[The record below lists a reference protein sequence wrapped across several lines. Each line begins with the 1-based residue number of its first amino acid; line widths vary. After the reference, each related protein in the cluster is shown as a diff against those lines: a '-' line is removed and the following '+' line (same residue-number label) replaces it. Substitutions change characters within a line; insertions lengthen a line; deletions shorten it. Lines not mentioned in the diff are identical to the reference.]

1 MKSPKCA
8 AKLHYFFETHK
19 FFRIFAGKQVYVFMK
34 IKKMNAIIVKS
45 ALYKFF
51 NIHLLYAGVLLMLIS
66 YFTGLINHNW
76 ILLVSVLLVLSG
88 AFGYILHE
96 K

>member
-1 MKSPKCA
+1 
-8 AKLHYFFETHK
+8 
-19 FFRIFAGKQVYVFMK
+19 MK